1 MDREHHI
8 DQTRRVVFVESTSAM
23 GGVQFSTLYLTERM
37 NRDRWS
43 PLVICPDE
51 GDLTGACRRAKV
63 PTHVIS
69 QIPWRSTSISVR
81 GNVRV
86 PNPAAWLWNAFA
98 LASAVRKLKNFLA
111 ESDPDLL
118 VTKGLSAHFVGGITA
133 RRLGIPCVWHVQDF
147 ISERWFGIY
156 RRGFG
161 LAARRLPTR
170 IVVDGK
176 AIARQLPRP
185 AQPRIRVVYNGVD
198 TDLFSPRSDGAGVRR
213 EFNIPSHHL
222 VVGHLGRV
230 TPWKGQHYLIE
241 AFARIANEAPDVS
254 LLLVGDPVFDNDSY
268 QRSLLNLVAESGL
281 GERIKFAGYR
291 HDTVQVLNA
300 MDVFTFTSVE
310 KDTSPLALLSAMS
323 CGLPVIAFDIE
334 GVREL
339 MKSEDQFLLAR
350 VKDTE
355 ALAEALS
362 QVISNPDLRKR
373 LGETSRQQAMAQF
386 NLDTYVSRFE
396 EVFREALQTADARCI
411 PKIDS
416 EIQTDSELRE
426 LA

>member
-1 MDREHHI
+1 MDREHHT

-37 NRDRWS
+37 NRDSWS

-51 GDLTGACRRAKV
+51 GDLTEACRRANV
-63 PTHVIS
+63 PAHVIS
-69 QIPWRSTSISVR
+69 QTAWRSTSISVR
-81 GNVRV
+81 GKFRV

-176 AIARQLPRP
+176 AIARQLPRS

-198 TDLFSPRSDGAGVRR
+198 TDIFSPRSDGAGIRR
-213 EFNIPSHHL
+213 EFNFPSHHL

-268 QRSLLNLVAESGL
+268 QRSLVNLVAESGL
-281 GERIKFAGYR
+281 SERVKFAGYR
-291 HDTVQVLNA
+291 HDTARVLNA
-300 MDVFTFTSVE
+300 MDVFAFTSVE

-323 CGLPVIAFDIE
+323 CGLPVVAFDIE

-362 QVISNPDLRKR
+362 QVISNPDLRRR
-373 LGETSRQQAMAQF
+373 LGEASRQQAMAQF
-386 NLDTYVSRFE
+386 NLDTYVSRLE
-396 EVFREALQTADARCI
+396 EVFREAIQTVDARCI
-411 PKIDS
+411 ATIDS
-416 EIQTDSELRE
+416 EIQTASELRD